1 MMQAEIDPRDIER
14 LTRTIERGVMELDEM
29 TVDLVRQAMIMAIT
43 TAARETGPS
52 NAPSPSKL
60 PKKHKFRRIERY
72 TGPGYYYRYY
82 DRSGNKQV
90 LFTRKELDVKA
101 ARKRGKMRNIKR
113 LTRAVSVWDHAAH
126 RLVQRIYTFD
136 GARTYDTTNRIGR
149 IPYAGLAKA
158 GWLRALDLLPPPSD
172 RWLQAVFGDL
182 ESGKREMAKYRYRQW
197 VPTPT
202 VSKVKNADTYG
213 LIVENIVKYVSI
225 ISPNAAAVAMRKTAD
240 RMEHTIQARIDK
252 KYKGKNL

>member
-1 MMQAEIDPRDIER
+1 MIQAEIDPRDIER

-82 DRSGNKQV
+82 DVYGHKQV

-101 ARKRGKMRNIKR
+101 ARKRGRMRNIKR

-136 GARTYDTTNRIGR
+136 GASRMPDWQKPAGCGHWICFRRRPTAGCRQCSETWNPENGKWRNTGIGDGCRRRLFRKSRTV
-149 IPYAGLAKA
+149 IP
-158 GWLRALDLLPPPSD
+158 
-172 RWLQAVFGDL
+172 
-182 ESGKREMAKYRYRQW
+182 
-197 VPTPT
+197 
-202 VSKVKNADTYG
+202 
-213 LIVENIVKYVSI
+213 
-225 ISPNAAAVAMRKTAD
+225 TA
-240 RMEHTIQARIDK
+240 
-252 KYKGKNL
+252 